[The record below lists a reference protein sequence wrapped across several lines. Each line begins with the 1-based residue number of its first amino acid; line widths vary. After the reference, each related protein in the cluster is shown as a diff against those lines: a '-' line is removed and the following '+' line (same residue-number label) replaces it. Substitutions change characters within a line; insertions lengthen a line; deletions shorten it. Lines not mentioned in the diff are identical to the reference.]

1 MADIRNFF
9 KKGSASSPS
18 NTQKRVRE
26 EIEIE
31 DEEDDAFIPKAGP
44 KPIKTKKEATDE
56 NMPIVV
62 KSDSIT
68 PKKKLKTK
76 EVDPLEK
83 QRRVENYKTFMNRG
97 GADAPGSKPIPDG
110 APNCLK
116 NLTFVISGILESLE
130 RDECKTLVEKYGGR
144 VTGSISSKTNY
155 LIVGRDG
162 GESKQEKARDLKVKI
177 ISEDD
182 LLEMIATR
190 PGDDITPK
198 KQSIPTSH
206 PPPPASPVKLKPT
219 TLITK
224 NDVDKA
230 KTSLATPP
238 TPTNDSPTTPN
249 LSVDESTLMWADKY
263 KPRTIKNL
271 IGQQGEK
278 SCVQKLTVWL
288 RDWYTHH
295 GRSDE
300 KIKAKPSNGF
310 NRNED
315 PALFKAALLSGP
327 PGIGK
332 TTAAQLVCEQLNF
345 EYIEKNASD
354 QRSKKLVATMS
365 NDSHSVASFATKSK
379 MSNCVLIMDEV
390 DGVAGNEDRGGIQE
404 LILLIKRSRIPIICI
419 CNDRQHKK
427 IRSLANYCYDLRFY
441 RPTIQ
446 QIRGAML
453 TVLHRENI
461 HQIKQETLDE
471 IIKSC
476 NQDIRQTLHSLNL
489 WAIEGETNTKAASMI
504 NKAVNN
510 NPFELCRLSFSD
522 ELRQKSLSD
531 KLEIFFYDYQLMPLL
546 IQENYLQCLPTLS
559 NSDNQKRKVTDLQHL
574 TLLSKAAENMCIGD
588 VCSHMIYARNESWSL
603 LPYQGIFAT
612 VAPCSY
618 VRGHLRGMVNF
629 SSFFGQRSRT
639 NKNERLLNEIEKHI
653 CLKIASA
660 NKQQFN
666 LDYLSYLARIFIQ
679 PLQKLQQQGVE
690 QCIALLDEYYLNR
703 DDFQTIMELN
713 TWGKT
718 GRNPYDQLDTQTKSS
733 LTRIY
738 NKTNHRT
745 PYAVIDMKK
754 LKKSKGNFDDGED
767 GDDNEDEEG
776 DGNEE
781 KIVNGEDDDI
791 EDDAMIK
798 MAKKRA
804 AKPAAKKAR
813 AK

>member
-9 KKGSASSPS
+9 KKGSISSSS
-18 NTQKRVRE
+18 NNNKRIRE
-26 EIEIE
+26 HI
-31 DEEDDAFIPKAGP
+31 DNEDDDIFIPKTDQKSHNIKS
-44 KPIKTKKEATDE
+44 KPVDE
-56 NMPIVV
+56 NAPL
-62 KSDSIT
+62 KKADSTT
-68 PKKKLKTK
+68 PNKKMKIK

-83 QRRVENYKTFMNRG
+83 KRRVENFKTFMNRG
-97 GADAPGSKPIPDG
+97 GPDAPGSKTIPDG
-110 APNCLK
+110 ASNCLK
-116 NLTFVISGILESLE
+116 NLTFVISGVLESLE
-130 RDECKTLVEKYGGR
+130 RDECKNLIEKYGGR
-144 VTGSISSKTNY
+144 VTGSISSKTAY
-155 LIVGRDG
+155 LIVGRGG
-162 GESKQEKARDLKVKI
+162 GESKLDKARDLKVKI

-182 LLEMIATR
+182 LLQLIATR
-190 PGDDITPK
+190 PGDDETPK
-198 KQSIPTSH
+198 KSSTPTSQ
-206 PPPPASPVKLKPT
+206 PPPPPPSPVKSKPT
-219 TLITK
+219 VLNTVG
-224 NDVDKA
+224 DVNRA
-230 KTSLATPP
+230 KTSLSTPP
-238 TPTNDSPTTPN
+238 TINNDTPTTPK
-249 LSVDESTLMWADKY
+249 LSIDESTLMWADKY
-263 KPRTIKNL
+263 KPCTIKSL
-271 IGQQGEK
+271 IGQQGDK
-278 SCVQKLTVWL
+278 SCVQKLIVWL
-288 RDWYTHH
+288 RDWYKHH

-300 KIKAKPSNGF
+300 KIKAKSSNGF

-332 TTAAQLVCEQLNF
+332 TTAAQLVCEHLNF

-354 QRSKKLVATMS
+354 QRSKKLVATLS
-365 NDSHSVASFATKSK
+365 SDSHSVASFVNKSLL
-379 MSNCVLIMDEV
+379 SNCVLIMDEV

-404 LILLIKRSRIPIICI
+404 LISLIKRSRIPIICI

-446 QIRGAML
+446 QIRGAMM

-461 HQIKQETLDE
+461 HQIKQDILDE

-489 WAIEGETNTKAASMI
+489 WAIEGETNSNAAKMI
-504 NKAVNN
+504 NKSINN

-531 KLEIFFYDYQLMPLL
+531 KMEIFFYDYQLIPLL
-546 IQENYLQCLPTLS
+546 IQENYLQCQPTLL
-559 NSDNQKRKVTDLQHL
+559 NLDNERKKISDIQYLS
-574 TLLSKAAENMCIGD
+574 LLSKAAENMCIGD
-588 VCSHMIYARNESWSL
+588 VCSQMIYSRNESWSL
-603 LPYQGIFAT
+603 LPYQGIFST

-629 SSFFGQRSRT
+629 SSFFGQRSRR

-666 LDYLSYLARIFIQ
+666 LDYLSYLAKIFIQ
-679 PLQKLQQQGVE
+679 PLQEFQQQGVE
-690 QCIALLDEYYLNR
+690 QCITLLDEYYLNR

-745 PYAVIDMKK
+745 PYTIIDMKK
-754 LKKSKGNFDDGED
+754 LKKSKGNID
-767 GDDNEDEEG
+767 
-776 DGNEE
+776 
-781 KIVNGEDDDI
+781 EDDDEESDGDEGGNNDDDEEENNL

-798 MAKKRA
+798 IAKKRTI
-804 AKPAAKKAR
+804 KPTVKKLR
-813 AK
+813 VK

>member
-1 MADIRNFF
+1 MTDIRSFF
-9 KKGSASSPS
+9 KKGSIASPS
-18 NTQKRVRE
+18 SNNKRVRE
-26 EIEIE
+26 QLDNDDE
-31 DEEDDAFIPKAGP
+31 DNFIPTSGHKSQTTKP
-44 KPIKTKKEATDE
+44 KPVDE
-56 NMPIVV
+56 NVIAI
-62 KSDSIT
+62 KKFDSIT
-68 PKKKLKTK
+68 PKKKLKTDDI
-76 EVDPLEK
+76 DPLEK
-83 QRRVENYKTFMNRG
+83 KRRVENYKNFMNRG
-97 GADAPGSKPIPDG
+97 GADAPGSKTIPDG

-130 RDECKTLVEKYGGR
+130 RDECKSLIEKYSGR
-144 VTGSISSKTNY
+144 VTGSISSKTTH

-162 GESKQEKARDLKVKI
+162 GESKLEKARDHKVKI

-182 LLEMIATR
+182 LLQMIATR
-190 PGDDITPK
+190 PGDDKTPK
-198 KQSIPTSH
+198 KVLASNSQQQQQPR
-206 PPPPASPVKLKPT
+206 PPPSPVKSKPT
-219 TLITK
+219 SITIVG
-224 NDVDKA
+224 DVDKA
-230 KTSLATPP
+230 KVSLSTPP
-238 TPTNDSPTTPN
+238 SIKNDTPTTPK
-249 LSVDESTLMWADKY
+249 LSIDESTLMWADKY
-263 KPRTIKNL
+263 RPRTMKNL
-271 IGQQGEK
+271 IGQQGDK

-300 KIKAKPSNGF
+300 KIKAKPSTGF

-332 TTAAQLVCEQLNF
+332 TTAAQLVCEHLNL

-354 QRSKKLVATMS
+354 QRSKKLVATLS
-365 NDSHSVASFATKSK
+365 SDSHSVASFVNKSSL
-379 MSNCVLIMDEV
+379 SNCVLIMDEV

-404 LILLIKRSRIPIICI
+404 LIALIKRTRIPIICI

-441 RPTIQ
+441 RPTVQ
-446 QIRGAML
+446 QIRGAMM

-461 HQIKQETLDE
+461 HQIKQETLDD

-489 WAIEGETNTKAASMI
+489 WAIEGETNAKAAKMI
-504 NKAVNN
+504 DKAVNN

-522 ELRQKSLSD
+522 DLRHKSLSE
-531 KLEIFFYDYQLMPLL
+531 KIEIFFFDYQLMPLL
-546 IQENYLQCLPTLS
+546 IQENYLQCQPTLPS
-559 NSDNQKRKVTDLQHL
+559 SDSGKRKITDVENLS
-574 TLLSKAAENMCIGD
+574 LLVKAAENMCIGD
-588 VCSHMIYARNESWSL
+588 VCSQMIYSRNENWSL
-603 LPYQGIFAT
+603 LPYQAIFST

-639 NKNERLLNEIEKHI
+639 NKNDRLLNEIEKHV

-666 LDYLSYLARIFIQ
+666 LDYLSYLGKILIQ
-679 PLQKLQQQGVE
+679 PLQQSQQQGVE
-690 QCIALLDEYYLNR
+690 QCIALLDEYYLNK

-713 TWGKT
+713 TWGKS

-738 NKTNHRT
+738 NKTSHRT
-745 PYAVIDMKK
+745 PYSIIDMKK
-754 LKKSKGNFDDGED
+754 LKKSKGALD
-767 GDDNEDEEG
+767 
-776 DGNEE
+776 
-781 KIVNGEDDDI
+781 EDDDEDSGDGDEGENDNGEEGNI
-791 EDDAMIK
+791 EEDAMIK
-798 MAKKRA
+798 VAKKRA
-804 AKPAAKKAR
+804 AKPTAKKSR

>member
-9 KKGSASSPS
+9 KKNSISSPS
-18 NTQKRVRE
+18 NNNKRIRE
-26 EIEIE
+26 HVDNE
-31 DEEDDAFIPKAGP
+31 DEDDDIFVPKTGQ
-44 KPIKTKKEATDE
+44 KPHKVKQKSVDE
-56 NMPIVV
+56 NAPL
-62 KSDSIT
+62 KKAESTT
-68 PKKKLKTK
+68 PNKKMKIKD
-76 EVDPLEK
+76 VDPLEK
-83 QRRVENYKTFMNRG
+83 KRRVENFKTFMNRG
-97 GADAPGSKPIPDG
+97 GPDAPGSKTIPDG
-110 APNCLK
+110 ASNCLK

-130 RDECKTLVEKYGGR
+130 RDECKSLIEKYGGR
-144 VTGSISSKTNY
+144 VTGSISSKTTY
-155 LIVGRDG
+155 LLVGRDG
-162 GESKQEKARDLKVKI
+162 GESKVEKARDLKVKI

-182 LLEMIATR
+182 LLQMIATR
-190 PGDDITPK
+190 PGYDETPK
-198 KQSIPTSH
+198 KIPTSTSQPL
-206 PPPPASPVKLKPT
+206 PPPSPVKSKPT
-219 TLITK
+219 AFNTVG
-224 NDVDKA
+224 DVDKA
-230 KTSLATPP
+230 KTSLSTPP
-238 TPTNDSPTTPN
+238 TINNDTPTTPK

-271 IGQQGEK
+271 IGQQGDK
-278 SCVQKLTVWL
+278 SCVQKLIVWL
-288 RDWYTHH
+288 RDWYKHH

-300 KIKAKPSNGF
+300 KVKAKPSNGF

-332 TTAAQLVCEQLNF
+332 TTAAQLVCEHLNF

-354 QRSKKLVATMS
+354 QRSKKLVATLS
-365 NDSHSVASFATKSK
+365 SDSHSVASFVNKSSL
-379 MSNCVLIMDEV
+379 SNCVLIMDEV

-404 LILLIKRSRIPIICI
+404 LISLIKRSRIPIICI

-446 QIRGAML
+446 QIRGAMM

-489 WAIEGETNTKAASMI
+489 WAMEGETNSKAAKMI
-504 NKAVNN
+504 DKAVNN

-522 ELRQKSLSD
+522 ELRQKSLLD
-531 KLEIFFYDYQLMPLL
+531 KIEIFFYDYQLMPLL

-559 NSDNQKRKVTDLQHL
+559 SSDNEKKKITDIQHL
-574 TLLSKAAENMCIGD
+574 SLLSKAAENMCIGD
-588 VCSHMIYARNESWSL
+588 VCSQMIYGRNESWSL
-603 LPYQGIFAT
+603 LPYQAIFST

-666 LDYLSYLARIFIQ
+666 LDYLSYLAKILIQ
-679 PLQKLQQQGVE
+679 PLQKFQQEGVE
-690 QCIALLDEYYLNR
+690 QCITLLDEYYLNR
-703 DDFQTIMELN
+703 DDFLTIMELN

-718 GRNPYDQLDTQTKSS
+718 DRNPYDQLDTQTKSS

-738 NKTNHRT
+738 NKTTHRT
-745 PYAVIDMKK
+745 PYTIIDMKK
-754 LKKSKGNFDDGED
+754 LKKSKGNLDEDDDEES
-767 GDDNEDEEG
+767 DDDERENEDEEES
-776 DGNEE
+776 N
-781 KIVNGEDDDI
+781 I

-798 MAKKRA
+798 VAKKRA
-804 AKPAAKKAR
+804 IKPTVKKPR
-813 AK
+813 VK

>member
-1 MADIRNFF
+1 MADIRSFF
-9 KKGSASSPS
+9 KKGSISSPS
-18 NTQKRVRE
+18 NNNNNKRVRE
-26 EIEIE
+26 HVDIE
-31 DEEDDAFIPKAGP
+31 DEEEDAFVPKAGQ
-44 KPIKTKKEATDE
+44 KPTKTKTKQVDE
-56 NMPIVV
+56 NIPLIEC
-62 KSDSIT
+62 DDTT

-76 EVDPLEK
+76 DVDPLEK
-83 QRRVENYKTFMNRG
+83 KRRVENFKTFMNRG
-97 GADAPGSKPIPDG
+97 GADAPGSKTIPDG

-116 NLTFVISGILESLE
+116 NLTFVISGVLESLE
-130 RDECKTLVEKYGGR
+130 RDDCKDLIEKYGGR
-144 VTGSISSKTNY
+144 VTGSISSKTGY
-155 LIVGRDG
+155 LLVGRDG
-162 GESKQEKARDLKVKI
+162 GESKITKARDLKVKI

-182 LLEMIATR
+182 LLQMIATR
-190 PGDDITPK
+190 PGDDVTPK
-198 KQSIPTSH
+198 KLPIPSAH
-206 PPPPASPVKLKPT
+206 PQPPPSPVKSKPT
-219 TLITK
+219 PNVTVVNVEKPKITL
-224 NDVDKA
+224 
-230 KTSLATPP
+230 STPP
-238 TPTNDSPTTPN
+238 MTTTQTNNSQTTPK
-249 LSVDESTLMWADKY
+249 LSIDESTLMWADKY
-263 KPRTIKNL
+263 KPQTIKNL

-288 RDWYTHH
+288 RDWYKHH

-332 TTAAQLVCEQLNF
+332 TTAAQLVCEHLNM

-354 QRSKKLVATMS
+354 QRSKKLVATFS
-365 NDSHSVASFATKSK
+365 SDSHSVASFTNKST

-404 LILLIKRSRIPIICI
+404 LILLIKRTRIPIICI

-441 RPTIQ
+441 RPTVQ
-446 QIRGAML
+446 QIRGAMM

-476 NQDIRQTLHSLNL
+476 NQDVRQTLHSLNL
-489 WAIEGETNTKAASMI
+489 WAIEGETNPNAAKMI

-510 NPFELCRLSFSD
+510 NPFELCRVSFSD
-522 ELRQKSLSD
+522 DLRQKSLSD
-531 KLEIFFYDYQLMPLL
+531 KLDIFFYDYQLMPLL
-546 IQENYLQCLPTLS
+546 IQENYLQCAPTLS
-559 NSDNQKRKVTDLQHL
+559 NSDNHKQKVTDIEQLS
-574 TLLSKAAENMCIGD
+574 LLAKAAESMCIGD
-588 VCSHMIYARNESWSL
+588 VCSQMIYSRNDSWSL
-603 LPYQGIFAT
+603 LPYQGIFST

-666 LDYLSYLARIFIQ
+666 LDYLSYIAKIFIQ

-718 GRNPYDQLDTQTKSS
+718 GKNPYDQLDTQTKSS

-738 NKTNHRT
+738 NKTTHRT

-754 LKKSKGNFDDGED
+754 LKKSKGNLDEDDGEESD
-767 GDDNEDEEG
+767 GDEEDKANEEEG
-776 DGNEE
+776 DLEQ
-781 KIVNGEDDDI
+781 
-791 EDDAMIK
+791 DAMIK

-804 AKPAAKKAR
+804 AKPAAKKP
-813 AK
+813 KGK

>member
-1 MADIRNFF
+1 MADIRSFF
-9 KKGSASSPS
+9 KKNSAPSPLP
-18 NTQKRVRE
+18 NNKRVRE
-26 EIEIE
+26 HVDLE
-31 DEEDDAFIPKAGP
+31 DNDDEDDDAFIPKAES
-44 KPIKTKKEATDE
+44 KPTKIKAKAVDE
-56 NMPIVV
+56 NLPVA
-62 KSDSIT
+62 KSDSTT
-68 PKKKLKTK
+68 PNKKMKTK

-83 QRRVENYKTFMNRG
+83 KRRVENYKTFMNRG
-97 GADAPGSKPIPDG
+97 GPDAPGSKPIPDG

-116 NLTFVISGILESLE
+116 NLTFVVSGVLESLG
-130 RDECKTLVEKYGGR
+130 RDECKSLIEKYGGR
-144 VTGSISSKTNY
+144 MTGSISSKTTH
-155 LIVGRDG
+155 LLVGRDG
-162 GESKQEKARDLKVKI
+162 GESKQEKARELKVKI

-182 LLEMIATR
+182 LLELIATR
-190 PGDDITPK
+190 PGDDVTPK
-198 KQSIPTSH
+198 KQVTPTSQPQ
-206 PPPPASPVKLKPT
+206 PPPSPVKSKPT
-219 TLITK
+219 ILSTSTE
-224 NDVDKA
+224 VEKA
-230 KTSLATPP
+230 KTSLTTPP
-238 TPTNDSPTTPN
+238 TPTTDSPTTPK
-249 LSVDESTLMWADKY
+249 LAVDESTLMWADKY

-271 IGQQGEK
+271 IGQQSEK

-288 RDWYTHH
+288 RDWYKHH

-300 KIKAKPSNGF
+300 KIKAKPSTGF

-354 QRSKKLVATMS
+354 QRSKKLVATLS
-365 NDSHSVASFATKSK
+365 SDSHSVASFATKST

-441 RPTIQ
+441 RPTVQ

-489 WAIEGETNTKAASMI
+489 WAIEGETNSKAASMI
-504 NKAVNN
+504 DKAVNN

-559 NSDNQKRKVTDLQHL
+559 NSDAQKRKATDLEHL
-574 TLLSKAAENMCIGD
+574 TLLSKAAENMCVGD
-588 VCSHMIYARNESWSL
+588 VCSQMIYGRNESWSL
-603 LPYQGIFAT
+603 LPYQGIFST

-629 SSFFGQRSRT
+629 SSYFGQRSRT

-666 LDYLSYLARIFIQ
+666 LDYLPYLARIFIQ

-713 TWGKT
+713 TWGKS

-733 LTRIY
+733 LTRAY
-738 NKTNHRT
+738 NKTVHRT

-754 LKKSKGNFDDGED
+754 LKKAKGNLDDDDDDDDEGDD
-767 GDDNEDEEG
+767 GDDNDRV
-776 DGNEE
+776 DGET
-781 KIVNGEDDDI
+781 DDL

-798 MAKKRA
+798 IAKKRA
-804 AKPAAKKAR
+804 AKPVAKKPR

>member
-9 KKGSASSPS
+9 KKNSISSPS
-18 NTQKRVRE
+18 NNNKRIRE
-26 EIEIE
+26 HVDNE
-31 DEEDDAFIPKAGP
+31 DEDDDIFVPKTGQ
-44 KPIKTKKEATDE
+44 KPHKVKQKSVDE
-56 NMPIVV
+56 NAPL
-62 KSDSIT
+62 KKAESTT
-68 PKKKLKTK
+68 PNKKMKIKD
-76 EVDPLEK
+76 VDPLEK
-83 QRRVENYKTFMNRG
+83 KRRVENFKTFMNRG
-97 GADAPGSKPIPDG
+97 GPDAPGSKTIPDG
-110 APNCLK
+110 ASNCLK

-130 RDECKTLVEKYGGR
+130 RDECKSLIEKYGGR
-144 VTGSISSKTNY
+144 VTGSISSKTTY
-155 LIVGRDG
+155 LLVGRDG
-162 GESKQEKARDLKVKI
+162 GESKVEKARDLKVKI

-182 LLEMIATR
+182 LLQMIATR
-190 PGDDITPK
+190 PGYDETPK
-198 KQSIPTSH
+198 KIPTSTSQPL
-206 PPPPASPVKLKPT
+206 PPPSPVKSKPT
-219 TLITK
+219 AFNTVG
-224 NDVDKA
+224 DVDKA
-230 KTSLATPP
+230 KTSLSTPP
-238 TPTNDSPTTPN
+238 TINNDTPTTPK

-271 IGQQGEK
+271 IGQQGDK
-278 SCVQKLTVWL
+278 SCVQKLIVWL
-288 RDWYTHH
+288 RDWYKHH

-300 KIKAKPSNGF
+300 KVKAKPSNGF

-332 TTAAQLVCEQLNF
+332 TTAAQLVCEHLNF

-354 QRSKKLVATMS
+354 QRSKKLVATLS
-365 NDSHSVASFATKSK
+365 SDSHSVASFVNKSSL
-379 MSNCVLIMDEV
+379 SNCVLIMDEV

-404 LILLIKRSRIPIICI
+404 LISLIKRSRIPIICI

-446 QIRGAML
+446 QIRGAMM

-489 WAIEGETNTKAASMI
+489 WAMEGETNSKAAKMI

-522 ELRQKSLSD
+522 ELRQKSLLD
-531 KLEIFFYDYQLMPLL
+531 KIEIFFYDYQLMPLL

-559 NSDNQKRKVTDLQHL
+559 SSDNEKKKITDIQHL
-574 TLLSKAAENMCIGD
+574 SLLSKAAENMCIGD
-588 VCSHMIYARNESWSL
+588 VCSQMIYGRNESWSL
-603 LPYQGIFAT
+603 LPYQAIFST

-666 LDYLSYLARIFIQ
+666 LDYLSYLAKILIQ
-679 PLQKLQQQGVE
+679 PLQKFQQEGVE
-690 QCIALLDEYYLNR
+690 QCITLLDEYYLNR
-703 DDFQTIMELN
+703 DDFLTIMELN

-718 GRNPYDQLDTQTKSS
+718 DRNPYDQLDTQTKSS

-738 NKTNHRT
+738 NKTTHRT
-745 PYAVIDMKK
+745 PYTIIDMKK
-754 LKKSKGNFDDGED
+754 LKKSKGNLDEDDDEES
-767 GDDNEDEEG
+767 DDDERENEDEEES
-776 DGNEE
+776 N
-781 KIVNGEDDDI
+781 I

-798 MAKKRA
+798 VAKKRA
-804 AKPAAKKAR
+804 IKPTVKKPR
-813 AK
+813 VK

>member
-9 KKGSASSPS
+9 KKNSISSPS
-18 NTQKRVRE
+18 NNNKRIRE
-26 EIEIE
+26 HVDNE
-31 DEEDDAFIPKAGP
+31 DEDDDIFVPKTGQ
-44 KPIKTKKEATDE
+44 KPHKVKQKSVDE
-56 NMPIVV
+56 NAPL
-62 KSDSIT
+62 KKAESTT
-68 PKKKLKTK
+68 PNKKMKIKD
-76 EVDPLEK
+76 VDPLEK
-83 QRRVENYKTFMNRG
+83 KRRVENFKTFMNRG
-97 GADAPGSKPIPDG
+97 GPDAPGSKTIPDG
-110 APNCLK
+110 ASNCLK

-130 RDECKTLVEKYGGR
+130 RDECKSLIEKYGGR
-144 VTGSISSKTNY
+144 VTGSISSKTTY
-155 LIVGRDG
+155 LLVGRDG
-162 GESKQEKARDLKVKI
+162 GESKVEKARDLKVKI

-182 LLEMIATR
+182 LLQMIATR
-190 PGDDITPK
+190 PGYDETPK
-198 KQSIPTSH
+198 KIPTSTSQPL
-206 PPPPASPVKLKPT
+206 PPPSPVKSKPT
-219 TLITK
+219 AFNTVG
-224 NDVDKA
+224 DVDKA
-230 KTSLATPP
+230 KTSLSTPP
-238 TPTNDSPTTPN
+238 TINNDTPTTPK

-271 IGQQGEK
+271 IGQQGDK
-278 SCVQKLTVWL
+278 SCVQKLIVWL
-288 RDWYTHH
+288 RDWYKHH

-300 KIKAKPSNGF
+300 KVKAKPSNGF

-332 TTAAQLVCEQLNF
+332 TTAAQLVCEHLNF

-354 QRSKKLVATMS
+354 QRSKKLVATLS
-365 NDSHSVASFATKSK
+365 SDSHSVASFVNKSSL
-379 MSNCVLIMDEV
+379 SNCVLIMDEV

-404 LILLIKRSRIPIICI
+404 LISLIKRTRIPIICI

-446 QIRGAML
+446 QIRGAMM

-489 WAIEGETNTKAASMI
+489 WAMEGETNSKAAKMI
-504 NKAVNN
+504 DKAVNN

-522 ELRQKSLSD
+522 ELRQKSLLD
-531 KLEIFFYDYQLMPLL
+531 KIEIFFYDYQLMPLL

-559 NSDNQKRKVTDLQHL
+559 SSDNEKKKITDIQHL
-574 TLLSKAAENMCIGD
+574 SLLSKAAENMCIGD
-588 VCSHMIYARNESWSL
+588 VCSQMIYGRNESWSL
-603 LPYQGIFAT
+603 LPYQAIFST

-666 LDYLSYLARIFIQ
+666 LDYLSYLAKILIQ
-679 PLQKLQQQGVE
+679 PLQKFQQEGVE
-690 QCIALLDEYYLNR
+690 QCITLLDEYYLNR
-703 DDFQTIMELN
+703 DDFLTIMELN

-718 GRNPYDQLDTQTKSS
+718 DRNPYDQLDTQTKSS

-738 NKTNHRT
+738 NKTTHRT
-745 PYAVIDMKK
+745 PYTIIDMKK
-754 LKKSKGNFDDGED
+754 LKKSKGNLDEDDDEES
-767 GDDNEDEEG
+767 DDDERENEDEEES
-776 DGNEE
+776 N
-781 KIVNGEDDDI
+781 I

-798 MAKKRA
+798 VAKKRA
-804 AKPAAKKAR
+804 IKPTVKKPR
-813 AK
+813 VK